1 MSLREHV
8 VRINARPWQ
17 PVTAGGL
24 AIAGGLVAYIAWFS
38 WRGDGWV
45 PLMDSA
51 NFAVHEAGHP
61 LVGIFSDRLAAY
73 GGTLAQLLFPAIC
86 VLEFWRRRE
95 ALSCALGG
103 IWLGQS
109 LLNVARYV
117 ADARA
122 LALPLAGFSEHAL
135 HDWNVILSRW
145 GLLREDLVI
154 ASGLRAVAWLG
165 IAAAL
170 AFAVRRWLESR

>member
-1 MSLREHV
+1 VSLRDHLAW
-8 VRINARPWQ
+8 INARPWK
-17 PVTAGGL
+17 PVTTLGL
-24 AIAGGLVAYIAWFS
+24 AIAGALVGYIAWFS

-51 NFAVHEAGHP
+51 NFGVHEAGHP

-73 GGTLAQLLFPAIC
+73 GGTLFQLLFPAAC
-86 VLEFWRRRE
+86 VFEFWRRRE
-95 ALSCALGG
+95 ALSCALCG

-122 LALPLAGFSEHAL
+122 MALPLAGFSEHAL

-145 GLLREDLVI
+145 GLLRQDLVI
-154 ASGLRAVAWLG
+154 ANGLRVAAWLG

-170 AFAVRRWLESR
+170 GFAVHRWRASR